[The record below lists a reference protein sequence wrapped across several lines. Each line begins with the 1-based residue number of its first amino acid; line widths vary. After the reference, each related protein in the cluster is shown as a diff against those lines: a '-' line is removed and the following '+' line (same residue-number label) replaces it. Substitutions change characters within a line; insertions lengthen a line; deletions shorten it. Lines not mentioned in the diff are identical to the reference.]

1 MYSTWSFAFGSHIA
15 ISSISVTLAWF
26 AYSGLAKVTTE
37 IDIKSWLIE
46 FEKNE
51 IITTY
56 IVNRNMIFIVLE
68 R

>member
-1 MYSTWSFAFGSHIA
+1 MARNSFNIKQFANEI
-15 ISSISVTLAWF
+15 ISNCE
-26 AYSGLAKVTTE
+26 KVQVK
-37 IDIKSWLIE
+37 D

>member
-1 MYSTWSFAFGSHIA
+1 M
-15 ISSISVTLAWF
+15 
-26 AYSGLAKVTTE
+26 AKVSF
-37 IDIKSWLIE
+37 DIKNFANEIIHNCEKAQVKE

>member
-1 MYSTWSFAFGSHIA
+1 MEKINMAKGSF
-15 ISSISVTLAWF
+15 
-26 AYSGLAKVTTE
+26 
-37 IDIKSWLIE
+37 DIKKFAEDVSKFCDKAQVKD

>member
-1 MYSTWSFAFGSHIA
+1 MPKITF
-15 ISSISVTLAWF
+15 
-26 AYSGLAKVTTE
+26 
-37 IDIKSWLIE
+37 DIKKFADTIISNCDKAQIKE
-46 FEKNE
+46 FDKNE

>member
-1 MYSTWSFAFGSHIA
+1 MARNSF
-15 ISSISVTLAWF
+15 
-26 AYSGLAKVTTE
+26 
-37 IDIKSWLIE
+37 DIKKFSNEIISNCEKAQVKE